1 MKRPPSPQWP
11 SWHSAD
17 LAPALR
23 PKQPRHPPKMRNQS
37 QPRGEE
43 ERLTKKPP
51 RRRRRRRQRR
61 WRRQRRQERP
71 RNVAAQKVRTREKKR
86 PLAFFGEIFSAAL
99 KLKTTFSAKPF
110 REKLFSFYLLCCSLP
125 MEALGWIWLNRQR
138 AYFKY
143 ARYKS
148 TNYKCL
154 FSLLGR
160 GRKKSIHT
168 WYSGWLDISFQQRPK
183 HLSLKVPNVEFNFY
197 ASVDSR
203 QCLTDTTKSKSTF
216 GTHVYAMIRNHHFDF
231 EVRFWP
237 ISAHTSKT

>member
-1 MKRPPSPQWP
+1 MPGPTKQRNETRLKIEIKIINLNNSQNNKKCFNQRKRPPSPQWP

-110 REKLFSFYLLCCSLP
+110 REKLFSLYPPCCSLP
-125 MEALGWIWLNRQR
+125 M
-138 AYFKY
+138 
-143 ARYKS
+143 
-148 TNYKCL
+148 
-154 FSLLGR
+154 
-160 GRKKSIHT
+160 
-168 WYSGWLDISFQQRPK
+168 
-183 HLSLKVPNVEFNFY
+183 
-197 ASVDSR
+197 
-203 QCLTDTTKSKSTF
+203 
-216 GTHVYAMIRNHHFDF
+216 DF
-231 EVRFWP
+231 FPVTP
-237 ISAHTSKT
+237 